1 MERQTQISLSVWL
14 FAIGMVTATSIILA
28 YLASQEI
35 ESYKTLLG
43 IATLIVVVLVSMKL
57 YYEFAKWRINK

>member
-57 YYEFAKWRINK
+57 YYEFAKWRIKK

>member
-1 MERQTQISLSVWL
+1 MKRQTQISLSVWL

-57 YYEFAKWRINK
+57 YYEFAKWRIKK